1 MDVGILQSS
10 PGQSAIE
17 NTMVTEI
24 NGNVPDVGIPSGPEP
39 DPLSAIENVT
49 STSLL
54 PLTESDEA
62 AEQVQEGY
70 KAGESRKYAMRK
82 QKHAK
87 GTDRTLTILI
97 LIGGAIV
104 FLTLA
109 LILLLV
115 VIIVRIRRKR
125 AKQKPKE
132 GPVATKQP
140 RKMESEDLNR
150 VKFQTAGPLVM
161 NQKLRGPVKHALDD
175 ERSTV
180 LKGVEFDV
188 GQNEIVEIGSNVE
201 VVEGDGASIDQG
213 TAELESIMKPNAA
226 GTPAPSRNKTTR
238 KPVTMASTQ
247 PRPAP
252 ARKPPNPSKI
262 RQNEG

>member
-1 MDVGILQSS
+1 MTGVCSSELMINGRAVDTGS
-10 PGQSAIE
+10 PGQSAIQS
-17 NTMVTEI
+17 TMVTEV
-24 NGNVPDVGIPSGPEP
+24 NGNVPDVEMPSVPEP
-39 DPLSAIENVT
+39 NPLSALENVT

-54 PLTESDEA
+54 PLTETDET
-62 AEQVQEGY
+62 AEQAHEGY

-87 GTDRTLTILI
+87 ETDRTLTILI

-104 FLTLA
+104 FITLA
-109 LILLLV
+109 LLLLLV

-161 NQKLRGPVKHALDD
+161 NQKLRGPV
-175 ERSTV
+175 
-180 LKGVEFDV
+180 
-188 GQNEIVEIGSNVE
+188 
-201 VVEGDGASIDQG
+201 GDGASIDQG
-213 TAELESIMKPNAA
+213 TAELESVMKPNAA
-226 GTPAPSRNKTTR
+226 GTPAPSRPKTTR

-252 ARKPPNPSKI
+252 VRKPPNPSKI
-262 RQNEG
+262 RRNEV